1 MLTKPCN
8 GEYGFI
14 GLVPK
19 NTAAGDQ
26 VCLLKGCSKRIVLRE
41 TESADGKP
49 IYIQDS
55 RRRYQVIGESFVEL
69 NSAGKAIAQK
79 EFADKDPNIAETKR
93 LQMFHLV

>member
-1 MLTKPCN
+1 MLTKPCD

-19 NTAAGDQ
+19 NTAAGDL

-49 IYIQDS
+49 VYIQDS
-55 RRRYQVIGESFVEL
+55 RRYQVIGESFVEL
-69 NSAGKAIAQK
+69 NAAGQVVAEKAL
-79 EFADKDPNIAETKR
+79 ADKDPNIAETER